1 MILAVKN
8 LGESV
13 GKRLERKQKMW
24 SLKWERQGNNTG
36 MSKVI
41 LKMKKCAPIQ
51 RVMQTRYHRLVNF
64 LMPQTRQDPTV

>member
-8 LGESV
+8 LGDSV

-41 LKMKKCAPIQ
+41 LKMKKVCPNTAGNANKIPSAS
-51 RVMQTRYHRLVNF
+51 
-64 LMPQTRQDPTV
+64 